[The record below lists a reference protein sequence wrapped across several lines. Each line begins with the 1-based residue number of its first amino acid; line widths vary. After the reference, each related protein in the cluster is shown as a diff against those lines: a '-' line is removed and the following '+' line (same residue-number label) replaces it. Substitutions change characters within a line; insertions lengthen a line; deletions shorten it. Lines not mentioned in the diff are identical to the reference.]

1 MYAVI
6 ETGGKQHRVQVGDVV
21 RVEHL
26 PQSAGESVS
35 FQRVLL
41 VGEGEEVRV
50 GSPTVEGARVSATV
64 VEHGRGDKVIG
75 YLFKKTKN
83 SNRKR
88 WGHRQSFTAVKID
101 AIEA

>member
-1 MYAVI
+1 MIAVI

-21 RVEHL
+21 RVESLHAE
-26 PQSAGESVS
+26 AGVPVV
-35 FQRVLL
+35 FDRVLL
-41 VGEGEEVRV
+41 VGEGDTARV
-50 GSPTVEGARVSATV
+50 GTPTVEGARVTGTV
-64 VEHGRGDKVIG
+64 VANGRGVKVIG
-75 YLFKKTKN
+75 YLFKHRKN